1 MITDELLRLVTTIIP
16 ISEWKQIAYEALNL
30 TVNEVDAIESA
41 QTRAD
46 VIFHLLHQA
55 VQRNQMS
62 AKDLKQK
69 IKDARED
76 GIKVGQKGL
85 ENTEAEDGKQA
96 KTICS
101 NCEINFNILIINM
114 SLFLKSFQNNLEC
127 NENVFIIIT
136 YFLVYFSNSEQ
147 CPVDEFVQAVRTIRQ
162 FLDWLPGL
170 HYGRSNIKY
179 AHEPRSQNLCAKNVE
194 FMEM

>member
-16 ISEWKQIAYEALNL
+16 ISEWKQIAYEALDL

-55 VQRNQMS
+55 VQRNQIS

-96 KTICS
+96 KTVCS
-101 NCEINFNILIINM
+101 ICEINFNILIINM
-114 SLFLKSFQNNLEC
+114 LLFQNNLEC
-127 NENVFIIIT
+127 NENAFIITT

-147 CPVDEFVQAVRTIRQ
+147 YPVNEFVQAVRTIRQ
-162 FLDWLPGL
+162 FLDWLHGL
-170 HYGRSNIKY
+170 HYGRSNLKY

-194 FMEM
+194 FVEM